1 MAKVRVPGVR
11 DIATAIRMYY
21 EKHELT
27 SSDIVELFGV
37 CMVTAKR
44 LKDMAR
50 DLMGE
55 RDIPNWNALAVNT
68 DCAFEAWGLD
78 IDDLERRYKKLL
90 KYGMVKNE
98 EPNNRQNARE
108 AEGMFELPTPQTTL
122 PRYL

>member
-55 RDIPNWNALAVNT
+55 RDVPNWNALAVNT

-90 KYGMVKNE
+90 KYGMVGNE
-98 EPNNRQNARE
+98 KPNNRQNARE
-108 AEGMFELPTPQTTL
+108 AEGMLELPTPQTTL